1 MKYNPENELTETE
14 LDELGKANFDA
25 FLEYLDEKAAYLKQF
40 TQPLGQYHT
49 KQFASITK
57 GGELT
62 TKELKR
68 AKEIGRVGDDM
79 RANSIREATK
89 ELGDDPKFRDPGI
102 KNIKTKRT
110 QWFD

>member
-1 MKYNPENELTETE
+1 MMYDPNKPLSNEE
-14 LDELGKANFDA
+14 LESLPKDEF
-25 FLEYLDEKAAYLKQF
+25 FEYLDSKAAYLKQF

-49 KQFASITK
+49 KHFAAISK

-68 AKEIGRVGDDM
+68 AKEIGREGDDM
-79 RANSIREATK
+79 RARKIAEAASG
-89 ELGDDPKFRDPGI
+89 LGEDPKFRDPGI